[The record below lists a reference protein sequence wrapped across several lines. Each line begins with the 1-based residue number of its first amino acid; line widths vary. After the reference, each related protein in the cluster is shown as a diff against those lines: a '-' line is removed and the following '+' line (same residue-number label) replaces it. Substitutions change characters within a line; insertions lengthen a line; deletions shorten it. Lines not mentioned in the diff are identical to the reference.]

1 MDDIKLL
8 LVDDEE
14 DFIKTLAER
23 LDLRNLSSNV
33 AFDGKGAIREVDDSE
48 PDVMV
53 LDLKMPGIDG
63 LEVLR
68 QVKSTYPAVQVIV
81 QTGHGSNQE
90 EALARSL
97 GVFDYLK
104 KPVDID
110 FLVECIKTAAKA
122 KQALVNERERL
133 TLA

>member
-33 AFDGKGAIREVDDSE
+33 ALDGNEAIREVDDSE

-53 LDLKMPGIDG
+53 LDLKMPGING
-63 LEVLR
+63 MEVLR
-68 QVKSTYPAVQVIV
+68 RVKSSYPDVQVII
-81 QTGHGSNQE
+81 QTGHGSEQE
-90 EALARSL
+90 EALARSI
-97 GVFDYLK
+97 GIFDYLK
-104 KPVDID
+104 KPVDVE

-122 KQALVNERERL
+122 KQEFVNERERL

>member
-23 LDLRNLSSNV
+23 LDLRNLSSNI
-33 AFDGKGAIREVDDSE
+33 ALDGSEAIKEVDDSE

-63 LEVLR
+63 VDVLR
-68 QVKSTYPAVQVIV
+68 RVRDTYPDVQVII
-81 QTGHGSNQE
+81 QTGHGSDQE
-90 EALARSL
+90 EALVKAL

-110 FLVECIKTAAKA
+110 FLVERIKAAAKT
-122 KQALVNERERL
+122 KQALINERERL